1 MKHKISPILALL
13 AGAAMYGQDTVWL
26 PNGEYVWLPNGEY
39 LCGRIDAKG
48 HLVPDLRD
56 CNVPTQA
63 EIDAHKPKPA
73 AAKTGVP
80 IAEQLPKRGID
91 NGLVI
96 EDLGCDECNPMIL
109 TLELPKPKPYSLSLR
124 DDDGQ
129 FFRCSGHDESCERKE
144 EFEVSSAE
152 TTVVKLSDEEYNHL
166 IWLRAA
172 VTAEETRLAAK
183 YGADPGQ
190 GCSLSLT
197 NATQGCLTIAYRAPE
212 HYEFH
217 GAFLLIDHAQVIGD
231 IRPGIDMN
239 SPRVKFMESLP
250 SDGVSESGSHITPKG
265 AK

>member
-1 MKHKISPILALL
+1 MKYQLLPILTLL
-13 AGAAMYGQDTVWL
+13 AGSAMYGQTSWL
-26 PNGEYVWLPNGEY
+26 PNGEYF
-39 LCGRIDAKG
+39 CGRIDAKG

-73 AAKTGVP
+73 ASKTGVP
-80 IAEQLPKRGID
+80 ISEHT
-91 NGLVI
+91 
-96 EDLGCDECNPMIL
+96 EPMVAG
-109 TLELPKPKPYSLSLR
+109 
-124 DDDGQ
+124 D
-129 FFRCSGHDESCERKE
+129 FRVQPGYTVTSGPSDAVTVTTH
-144 EFEVSSAE
+144 E

-265 AK
+265 DK